1 MPAVFT
7 GEVLCRII
15 YVLPNTFFYASFKSI
30 LVGNN
35 L

>member
-15 YVLPNTFFYASFKSI
+15 YVLPNTFFYVLIQSI